1 MLKFVSRVFEGFIDI
16 ILWLILIV
24 FAVAGAKAGW
34 VFGGGYAVLGFIFGA
49 AIGLIFNVV
58 VGGYLVTFVN
68 MSKEISKL
76 KGYVSELRGD
86 VKKISSGHTE
96 GNNVRKAANT
106 SGTAN
111 DDAPVEVNYGPCKIC
126 GKQVDASSTEVR
138 IYKTCNHCHSRL

>member
-1 MLKFVSRVFEGFIDI
+1 MLNFVSRVFEGFIDV

-24 FAVAGAKAGW
+24 FAIAGAKTGL

-86 VKKISSGHTE
+86 VKKISSGRT
-96 GNNVRKAANT
+96 AAST
-106 SGTAN
+106 ASGSSSAN
-111 DDAPVEVNYGPCKIC
+111 DDAPVEVNYGPCKTC